1 MFTLQLYNLLRPRV
15 VVLAENE
22 TIAGFNEEKFPEWAK
37 LQQNWVNTLISF
49 HTFFHYRNMDI
60 A

>member
-22 TIAGFNEEKFPEWAK
+22 TIAGFNEEKFPE
-37 LQQNWVNTLISF
+37 
-49 HTFFHYRNMDI
+49 
-60 A
+60 